1 MGRDR
6 KSVWVTLMH
15 LLMVIAVVFAIVFIV
30 NRVET
35 ILEEQREPEITGV
48 FISEKMQA
56 MGELTSAELIYNGL
70 IRYSDGEIPV
80 LTKKEF
86 SMIYRANVEAG
97 VKLSEAEV
105 EITDEQV
112 VITLPQVQ
120 ILGVTIDPDSI
131 EFYDEEAALF
141 NWTEKEDVIDT
152 MQAAKADVIAK
163 ANIEEL
169 CAKAKNQ
176 TELLLMGLFEDAI
189 GERML
194 VIKYKE

>member
-6 KSVWVTLMH
+6 KNVWVTLMH
-15 LLMVIAVVFAIVFIV
+15 LLMVIAVVFVIVFIV
-30 NRVET
+30 NKVET

-48 FISEKMQA
+48 FISEKMQT

-86 SMIYRANVEAG
+86 SMIYRANVKAG

-120 ILGVTIDPDSI
+120 ILDVTIDPDSI

-152 MQAAKADVIAK
+152 MQAAKSDVIAN

-169 CAKAKNQ
+169 RAKAKNQ
-176 TELLLMGLFEDAI
+176 TELLLRGLFEDAI

>member
-6 KSVWVTLMH
+6 KNVWVTLMH
-15 LLMVIAVVFAIVFIV
+15 LLMVIAVVFVIVFIV
-30 NRVET
+30 NKVES
-35 ILEEQREPEITGV
+35 ILEEQKEPGITSV
-48 FISEKMQA
+48 FISEKMET

-86 SMIYRANVEAG
+86 SMIYRANVKAG

-120 ILGVTIDPDSI
+120 ILDVTIDPDSI

-152 MQAAKADVIAK
+152 MQAAKSDVITN

-169 CAKAKNQ
+169 HAKAKNQ
-176 TELLLMGLFEDAI
+176 TELLLRGLFEDAI